1 MSTPVAVVDY
11 GSANFGSVVRAFSAI
26 GHQAKIARNVADVVS
41 SRLVVLPGVGH
52 AGTSMQHL
60 SDGWLRRALDDR
72 HNAERP
78 ILGICLGAQVMY
90 EELEESGSYG
100 LGWLAGR
107 VERLPA
113 GHDHHTGWEQLD
125 HEALRS
131 SGLARGLTESSAFY
145 FNHAYRLPQ
154 GRTKVEVLANSST
167 PIVAL
172 AQHGH
177 LLGAQFHPE
186 KSQEAGRLL
195 LRNLMEDHIGR

>member
-1 MSTPVAVVDY
+1 MSVPVAVADY
-11 GSANFGSVVRAFSAI
+11 GSANFGSIVRAFSAI
-26 GHQAKIARNVADVVS
+26 GHQAKVARDAADVS
-41 SRLVVLPGVGH
+41 SARLVVLPGVGH
-52 AGTSMQHL
+52 AGTAMQHL
-60 SDGWLRRALDDR
+60 ADGWLRSALGDR
-72 HNAERP
+72 HAAERP

-90 EELEESGSYG
+90 EELEESGSEG

-113 GHDHHTGWEQLD
+113 GHDHHTGWERLD
-125 HEALRS
+125 HDALRS

-145 FNHAYRLPQ
+145 FNHAYRLPP
-154 GRTKVEVLANSST
+154 GSATIEILADALV

-195 LRNLMEDHIGR
+195 LRNLMEDHLGR